1 MWDMLFPAMNT
12 QTPLYPLMFKPVY
25 KNYIWGGDR
34 IARRYGRSLP
44 PGIYAESWE
53 ITDRAE
59 GINVVVN
66 GSLAGKDIHELTQTY
81 GIELLGRPLERF
93 PLLIKLIDSK
103 EHLSVQVHPD
113 EAAAKAVG
121 GEAKAEMW
129 YVLDADPGAEV
140 FVGFQPGVN
149 EARFREALAAGR
161 VGDLLKHV
169 SVHQGDIIYI
179 PGGCVHTIGAGGL
192 ILEVQQNSDTTY
204 RVFDWDRVGLDGKP
218 RELHIEQAMKVI
230 HWQGCTATP
239 PLPAA
244 PAEAP
249 LKGGLIV
256 ERLRTPHFRFEE
268 LAVTGMLD
276 CPLNT
281 HSFHALFLEKGL
293 VRIKSGS
300 VLVDVT
306 PGTTILMPDCLKK
319 YEMANLDTTGAS
331 RLLRIS
337 LP

>member
-1 MWDMLFPAMNT
+1 
-12 QTPLYPLMFKPVY
+12 MFKPVY

-44 PGIYAESWE
+44 NGIYAESWE

-66 GSLAGKDIHELTQTY
+66 GPLAGKDIHELTQTY
-81 GIELLGRPLERF
+81 GTELLGRPLERF

-103 EHLSVQVHPD
+103 ERLSVQVHPD
-113 EAAAKAVG
+113 EIAAKAAG
-121 GEAKAEMW
+121 SEAKAEMW

-140 FVGFQPGVN
+140 FVGFKPGVN
-149 EARFREALAAGR
+149 ESRFREALATGK
-161 VGDLLKHV
+161 VGDLLKQV
-169 SVHQGDIIYI
+169 SVHQGDVIYI

-204 RVFDWDRVGLDGKP
+204 RVFDWDRVGTDGKP
-218 RELHIEQAMKVI
+218 RELHIEQALKVI
-230 HWQGCTATP
+230 QWQGIAATHQSMP
-239 PLPAA
+239 SV

-249 LKGGLIV
+249 QKGNLIV
-256 ERLRTPHFRFEE
+256 ERLRTPYFRFEE
-268 LAVTGMLD
+268 LSVAGTLD
-276 CPLNT
+276 CPLDT
-281 HSFHALFLEKGL
+281 RSFHALFLEKGL
-293 VRIKSGS
+293 VRIKAGS
-300 VLVDVT
+300 MLMDVN

-319 YEMANLDTTGAS
+319 YEMANLDKSGAS

>member
-1 MWDMLFPAMNT
+1 MNT
-12 QTPLYPLMFKPVY
+12 RQPLYPLMFKPVY

-66 GSLAGKDIHELTQTY
+66 GALAGKDIHELTQTY
-81 GIELLGRPLERF
+81 GAELLGRPLERF
-93 PLLIKLIDSK
+93 PLLIKLIDAR

-113 EAAAKAVG
+113 ETAAKAVG

-129 YVLDADPGAEV
+129 YILDADPDAAV
-140 FVGFQPGVN
+140 FAGFKPGVN
-149 EARFREALAAGR
+149 EGRFRKALAAGKA
-161 VGDLLKHV
+161 GDLLKRV
-169 SVHQGDIIYI
+169 GVHQEDVIYI
-179 PGGCVHTIGAGGL
+179 PGGCVHSIGAGSL

-204 RVFDWDRVGLDGKP
+204 RVFDWDRVDADGKP

-230 HWQGCTATP
+230 QWQGAPTFGRP
-239 PLPAA
+239 MPAV
-244 PAEAP
+244 PAGA
-249 LKGGLIV
+249 LQKDDLIV
-256 ERLRTPHFRFEE
+256 ERLCTPYFRFEE
-268 LAVTGMLD
+268 LTVPGMLD
-276 CPLNT
+276 CALDT
-281 HSFHALFLEKGL
+281 KSFHALFLEKGL

-300 VLVDVT
+300 ILVDVT
-306 PGTTILMPDCLKK
+306 PGTTILMPDCLKE

-331 RLLRIS
+331 KLLRIS

>member
-1 MWDMLFPAMNT
+1 MLGSAMNT
-12 QTPLYPLMFKPVY
+12 KPPLYPLMFKPVY

-81 GIELLGRPLERF
+81 GAELLGRPLERF
-93 PLLIKLIDSK
+93 PLLVKLIDSK
-103 EHLSVQVHPD
+103 ERLSVQVHPD
-113 EAAAKAVG
+113 EASAKAVG

-149 EARFREALAAGR
+149 EVRFREALAAGR
-161 VGDLLKHV
+161 VGDLLKQV
-169 SVHQGDIIYI
+169 SVHQGDVIYI

-204 RVFDWDRVGLDGKP
+204 RVFDWDRVGSDGKP
-218 RELHIEQAMKVI
+218 RELHIEQALKVI
-230 HWQGCTATP
+230 QWQGI
-239 PLPAA
+239 PAA
-244 PAEAP
+244 RQPMPSVPAEAP
-249 LKGGLIV
+249 PKGNLIV
-256 ERLRTPHFRFEE
+256 ERLRTPYFRFEE
-268 LAVTGMLD
+268 LTVPGMLD
-276 CPLNT
+276 CPLDT
-281 HSFHALFLEKGL
+281 HSFHALFLERGL

-319 YEMANLDTTGAS
+319 YEMANLDIVGAS

>member
-1 MWDMLFPAMNT
+1 MNT
-12 QTPLYPLMFKPVY
+12 QPPLYPLMFKPVY

-59 GINVVVN
+59 GINVVIN
-66 GSLAGKDIHELTQTY
+66 GSLAGKDIHELTQIY
-81 GIELLGRPLERF
+81 GTELLGRPQERF

-103 EHLSVQVHPD
+103 ERLSVQVHPD
-113 EAAAKAVG
+113 ENAAKSAN

-140 FVGFQPGVN
+140 FVGFKPGVN
-149 EARFREALAAGR
+149 EHRFREALATGK
-161 VGDLLKHV
+161 VGDLLKQV
-169 SVHQGDIIYI
+169 SVHQGDVIYI
-179 PGGCVHTIGAGGL
+179 PGGCVHTIGAGAL
-192 ILEVQQNSDTTY
+192 ILEVQQNSNTTY
-204 RVFDWDRVGLDGKP
+204 RVFDWDRVGANGKP

-230 HWQGCTATP
+230 LWQGIAASHQP
-239 PLPAA
+239 MPSVPAKS
-244 PAEAP
+244 PQ
-249 LKGGLIV
+249 KGNTIV
-256 ERLRTPHFRFEE
+256 ERLRTPYFRFEE
-268 LAVTGMLD
+268 LGVAGIMD
-276 CPLNT
+276 CPLDT

-306 PGTTILMPDCLKK
+306 PGTTILIPDCLKE

-331 RLLRIS
+331 RLLRVS